1 MMIFKSRD
9 PTPSEWLRGAAS
21 PLGGRWVWCYGMGDW
36 AGPYQPAWMYS
47 FRTTLFFFLM
57 TCNKHIPGHT

>member
-21 PLGGRWVWCYGMGDW
+21 QLGGRWVWCYGMGDW
-36 AGPYQPAWMYS
+36 AGPYQPAWMYP
-47 FRTTLFFFLM
+47 FRTTWVFYDV
-57 TCNKHIPGHT
+57 